1 MQIERELILSHFC
14 LQSADFTTRVEAARA
29 AGYSGIGLWITEYE
43 RIRESGLSDAEMRSI
58 LAGKDIGMPE
68 IEVLT
73 GWGGNDDERRES
85 RRQLDLACH
94 MADVFGSKYLQLIGP
109 YKGELE
115 SAAERLRQVC
125 VKAKQHG
132 LEISLEFLPVTN
144 ISNLSDA
151 VELISMAGN
160 DNLGICLDSWHFFR
174 GNNDLSELRSLGAE
188 DINLLQLNDG
198 SLRAEDDNYIR
209 DCLTNR
215 RLFSQGEFPLRP
227 FLQEI
232 DAIGYCG
239 PISIEIMSTDLE
251 ARAAKDAASAMLDSF
266 HSLNF

>member
-1 MQIERELILSHFC
+1 
-14 LQSADFTTRVEAARA
+14 
-29 AGYSGIGLWITEYE
+29 
-43 RIRESGLSDAEMRSI
+43 
-58 LAGKDIGMPE
+58 MPE

-109 YKGELE
+109 YRGELE
-115 SAAERLRQVC
+115 SAAERLHQVC
-125 VKAKQHG
+125 VTAKQHG

-151 VELISMAGN
+151 VELISLTGN

-174 GNNDLSELRSLGAE
+174 GNNNLSELCNLRAE

-198 SLRAEDDNYIR
+198 SMRPEDDNYIR

-215 RLFSQGEFPLRP
+215 RLFGEGEFPLRP

-251 ARAAKDAASAMLDSF
+251 GRPAVHAAAAMLDSF
-266 HSLNF
+266 HSLKP